1 MGQAGEIQ
9 GLLDMMKGMEKVAN
23 LMNEILLAKLSGKPQ
38 KSVGYRKLVIDES
51 FSLIING
58 LEKFVTGKTERI
70 SKLINYLGIL
80 HQDIKNEKD
89 QLRRFEQEWEPIS
102 RELDIIRVELLNKPA
117 PSNIDE
123 AMKQIG
129 DLKNNFLPK
138 ALPIAQNLAD
148 LENRMQKRH
157 IQALALLTTLNTS
170 LDTNQLYRLLTDDP

>member
-1 MGQAGEIQ
+1 MSTKDPPSIIAAIILSRLRDRSMGQAGEIQ

-89 QLRRFEQEWEPIS
+89 QLKRFE
-102 RELDIIRVELLNKPA
+102 
-117 PSNIDE
+117 
-123 AMKQIG
+123 
-129 DLKNNFLPK
+129 
-138 ALPIAQNLAD
+138 
-148 LENRMQKRH
+148 
-157 IQALALLTTLNTS
+157 
-170 LDTNQLYRLLTDDP
+170 